1 MVQLSNYASNHENY
15 EKKTKIKNSVA
26 DDWVVEINVKDSI
39 NIFEY

>member
-1 MVQLSNYASNHENY
+1 MK
-15 EKKTKIKNSVA
+15 KKTKIKNSVA